1 MTTIDEPRH
10 LSPAPLEPPASRPGP
25 FGCLGV
31 WVTVHARL
39 TSVVWLLV
47 IVGLGAFAPRV
58 ETELSGAGWQAEGS
72 DSVTAREL
80 AQEHFGGN
88 ASTAI
93 QVVVNST
100 EGPVTEGAGK
110 QVLARAKAIL
120 DQDPRIADIVEPQSG
135 ATVIDSAARP
145 WAS

>member
-10 LSPAPLEPPASRPGP
+10 LSPAPMEPLASRPSP
-25 FGCLGV
+25 LGRLSV
-31 WVTVHARL
+31 WGHRPRPL

-58 ETELSGAGWQAEGS
+58 ETEPYRAGWQADGS
-72 DSVTAREL
+72 ESVSAREL
-80 AQEHFGGN
+80 AQERFGVN

-93 QVVVNST
+93 QVVVHST

-110 QVLARAKAIL
+110 QVLAEPRRSSTRTRAS
-120 DQDPRIADIVEPQSG
+120 PTSWSRSR
-135 ATVIDSAARP
+135 ARP
-145 WAS
+145 

>member
-25 FGCLGV
+25 LGRLGV
-31 WVTVHARL
+31 WVADHARL
-39 TSVVWLLV
+39 SSVVWLLV

-93 QVVVNST
+93 QVVVNSID
-100 EGPVTEGAGK
+100 GPVTEGR
-110 QVLARAKAIL
+110 L
-120 DQDPRIADIVEPQSG
+120 SH
-135 ATVIDSAARP
+135 S
-145 WAS
+145 

>member
-25 FGCLGV
+25 LGRLGV
-31 WVTVHARL
+31 WVADHARL

-58 ETELSGAGWQAEGS
+58 VTELSGTGWQADGS
-72 DSVTAREL
+72 DSVTSREL

-88 ASTAI
+88 
-93 QVVVNST
+93 
-100 EGPVTEGAGK
+100 
-110 QVLARAKAIL
+110 R
-120 DQDPRIADIVEPQSG
+120 
-135 ATVIDSAARP
+135 
-145 WAS
+145 